1 MTGVAISVDR
11 VSHIY
16 GANGRK
22 TLALDDVSLDIAPGE
37 FVVFLGPS
45 GCGKSTLLLALAG
58 LLRPSQGTVSVG
70 GEQLEK
76 PFTDV
81 GVVFQDAVL
90 LDWRTALQNILL
102 QTEVR
107 RIPKD
112 RAADRARTLMASAGI
127 ADFENVYP
135 SELSGGMQQRVSI
148 CRALVHEPSLLL
160 MDEPFSALDALTRD
174 QMAVDLQALCL
185 ENEKTVVFVTH
196 SIPEA
201 VLLAD
206 RIVVFSPRPGRILE
220 VVDVSQP
227 RPRRLRDRGSSAFSE
242 TVTRITDIMRAQ
254 GVLHDE

>member
-1 MTGVAISVDR
+1 MMGLPIHVDS
-11 VSHIY
+11 VSHAY
-16 GANGRK
+16 AASGRE
-22 TLALDDVSLDIAPGE
+22 TVALDHVSLDISAGE

-45 GCGKSTLLLALAG
+45 GCGKSTLLLSLAG
-58 LLRPSQGTVSVG
+58 LLRPSEGIISIAGQKVDR
-70 GEQLEK
+70 
-76 PFTDV
+76 PYTDV

-90 LDWRTALQNILL
+90 LEWRTALQNILL

-107 RIPKD
+107 RLPKVQ
-112 RAADRARTLMASAGI
+112 AAERARELMGRAGI
-127 ADFENVYP
+127 AGFEDVYP
-135 SELSGGMQQRVSI
+135 SELSGGMRQRVSI

-185 ENEKTVVFVTH
+185 ENKKTVVFVTH

-220 VVDVSQP
+220 VVEVDLP
-227 RPRRLRDRGSSAFSE
+227 RPRRLRDRGSHAFTT

-254 GVLHDE
+254 GVLHD